1 MNISQLNL
9 PSVVDGYLNRYGSD
23 IWSVRLIRK
32 KYYDNIIVV
41 PAIAEYNNIGKLLIS
56 LRKNDKKY
64 FDRTL
69 VLFVINCG
77 ENASDEVK
85 HDNEKTIEMLDESIH
100 SNEMNIGY
108 VNASSPGLYMPEKDA
123 GVGLARKIGMD
134 LALTLFDYN
143 SSNNK
148 LIICLDADCEVDSNY
163 LTTIVDSFNNRNM
176 NAAVIEYEHTLPEN
190 ELERSAIICYE
201 IFLRYYVAG
210 LAYAKSPY
218 AFQTIGSTM
227 VCNYETY
234 IKIGGMN
241 KRKAAED
248 FYFLEKIAKVTEIQK
263 INGTKVYPSNRTSWR
278 VPFGTGQR
286 MNRFKAGTHDEYSL
300 FNPVLF
306 EILAAWNK
314 IFFSNTKLTGKEY
327 LLIAGEI
334 EESLKKFLEINL
346 FEEQWDKIL
355 SNAKTESQINKQK
368 KIWFDGF
375 RTLKLIHYLRDNCY
389 PNINMFTALD
399 NFFNKLNFHST
410 INREESIP
418 PVHIQL
424 EYLKQ
429 LKEVEAIVAEGG

>member
-1 MNISQLNL
+1 MSTPNL
-9 PSVVDGYLNRYGSD
+9 PLAVVGYLNKYGSD
-23 IWSVRLIRK
+23 IWSVKLKSK
-32 KYYDNIIVV
+32 KHYDNVIVV
-41 PAIAEYNNIGKLLIS
+41 PAIAEYDNISKLLNS
-56 LRKNDKKY
+56 LGKNDKKY

-69 VLFVINCG
+69 VLFVINCSG
-77 ENASDEVK
+77 NAPDEIK
-85 HDNEKTIEMLDESIH
+85 RDNEKTIEMLNRSIH

-134 LALTLFDYN
+134 LSLSLFDY
-143 SSNNK
+143 SSPNKK

-176 NAAVIEYEHTLPEN
+176 NAAVIEYEHSLPDN
-190 ELERSAIICYE
+190 ELERSAIISYE
-201 IFLRYYVAG
+201 IFLRYYVIG

-218 AFQTIGSTM
+218 AFHTVGSTM
-227 VCNYETY
+227 ACDHQTY
-234 IKIGGMN
+234 IRVGGMN

-248 FYFLEKIAKVTEIQK
+248 FYFLEKLAKVVSINK

-300 FNPVLF
+300 FNPELF

-314 IFFSNTKLTGKEY
+314 IFFSNKRLAGKEY
-327 LLIAGEI
+327 ILIAGEI
-334 EESLKKFLEINL
+334 EQGLKRFLEINS

-355 SNAKTESQINKQK
+355 GNAKSESQICKQK
-368 KIWFDGF
+368 KTWFDGF
-375 RTLKLIHYLRDNCY
+375 RTLKLIHYLRDNGH

-399 NFFNKLNFHST
+399 ILFNKLNLHRK
-410 INREESIP
+410 INREENIP
-418 PVHIQL
+418 PVDVQL
-424 EYLKQ
+424 GYLKQ
-429 LKEVEAIVAEGG
+429 LKEAEALMTGGD